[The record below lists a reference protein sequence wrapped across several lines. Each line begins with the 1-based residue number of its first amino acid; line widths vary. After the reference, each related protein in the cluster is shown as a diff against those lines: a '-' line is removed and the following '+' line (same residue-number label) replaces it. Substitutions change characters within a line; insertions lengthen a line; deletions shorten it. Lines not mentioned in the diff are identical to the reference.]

1 MPNALHRALLAVGA
15 SALLG
20 GVAAAADT
28 TKAAKD
34 AKDAPKVDCTKPD
47 GLTDAQKKECDEA
60 AAKGGAPKEGVSDAV
75 KQAYLDDQK
84 EKSKK

>member
-28 TKAAKD
+28 TKD

-84 EKSKK
+84 EKNRK